1 MARKTNVLE
10 GRIRARR
17 SIGKANDILV
27 HFRNAISNIAV
38 SDNFSDVVDQLI
50 FCEGTIIT
58 TGMGKAGIIMRK
70 FSATLCSLGIPSVYL
85 HPGEAMH
92 GDLGIINKNKKDV
105 LFIAST
111 SGKTKEILE
120 LVELTKKLNLKSTIG
135 LTSHPDSPIR
145 NKVDYLLDMGIIEEA
160 GSLKLSPTTSTLV
173 MLAITDT
180 LAIVA
185 SEEKSFTKED
195 FAKFHHNGYCGSKAR
210 NDNKIY

>member
-1 MARKTNVLE
+1 MARKTNGLE
-10 GRIRARR
+10 ERIRSRR
-17 SIGKANDILV
+17 VGKACQIIT
-27 HFRNAISNIAV
+27 HFENAISNIKI
-38 SDNFSDVVDQLI
+38 SENFADIVDQLI
-50 FCEGTIIT
+50 FCEGLVIT
-58 TGMGKAGIIMRK
+58 TGMGKAGIIMCK

-92 GDLGIINKNKKDV
+92 GDLGIINKNKKDI

-180 LAIVA
+180 LAIVTA
-185 SEEKSFTKED
+185 EEKGFTKET
-195 FAKFHHNGYCGSKAR
+195 FAKYHHSGYLGSQAR
-210 NDNKIY
+210 GDGKIF

>member
-1 MARKTNVLE
+1 MSRKTNGLE
-10 GRIRARR
+10 ERIRARR
-17 SIGKANDILV
+17 IGNANDILV
-27 HFRNAISNIAV
+27 HFQNAISNINV
-38 SDNFSDVVDQLI
+38 RDNFADVVDQLI
-50 FCEGTIIT
+50 FCEGLVIT

-70 FSATLCSLGIPSVYL
+70 FSSTLCSLGMPSVYL

-92 GDLGIINKNKKDV
+92 GDLGIINKDKKDI

-145 NKVDYLLDMGIIEEA
+145 NKVDYLLDMGVIEEA
-160 GSLKLSPTTSTLV
+160 GTLKLSPTTSTLV

-185 SEEKSFTKED
+185 AEEKGFTKGD
-195 FAKFHHNGYCGSKAR
+195 FAKFHHGGYIGGLAR
-210 NDNKIY
+210 GDNIII